1 MSQPY
6 IGEIRMFG
14 FSFPPNGWALC
25 NGQLMPISEN
35 DVLFAVIG
43 TTYGGDGETTFALP
57 NLQSRHPLH
66 MGTGPGGVTY
76 QIGEAGG
83 IETETLT
90 TNQMPIHSH
99 NALGNTGAGNSA
111 SPANNFW
118 AANAN
123 TAAVEYTATAN
134 SDMNAAT
141 IAPAGGSQPHDNLM
155 PYLAI
160 NFSISLFGIFPSQV

>member
-1 MSQPY
+1 
-6 IGEIRMFG
+6 MFG
-14 FSFPPNGWALC
+14 FNFPPNGWAEC
-25 NGQLMPISEN
+25 NGQLVPISEN
-35 DVLFAVIG
+35 EVLFQVIG
-43 TTYGGDGETTFALP
+43 TTYGGDGQSTFALP

-66 MGTGPGGVTY
+66 MGTGPGGITY
-76 QIGEAGG
+76 QIGESGG
-83 IETETLT
+83 IESVTLN

-99 NALGNTGAGNSA
+99 IALGNTAAGNNA

-123 TAAVEYTATAN
+123 TAAVEFTAGAN
-134 SDMNAAT
+134 ANANMNNAT
-141 IAPAGGSQPHDNLM
+141 IAPAGGSQPHENLM